1 MRIPTLCVLMIP
13 AVLMVAG
20 PDAAASLDCAQAK
33 RPVEQLICREPA
45 LDALD
50 TRLDTTIKALD
61 GVLNEA
67 GRKTAA
73 GGQRD
78 WLRRRDEGC
87 PVSAADL
94 KAPQKAKERAECL
107 GRAFEL
113 RVAEVEADLQG
124 ERDGV
129 RPLPLT
135 ITEAAPLKLPPQRG
149 AAPTARR
156 AVQVSALQGRWA
168 KADPATRR
176 PIDDC
181 RTAYLEI
188 AKDGQ
193 FALRDPRIAELPA
206 DGRVT
211 FAGNDPSEGVSFGG
225 EGSAPRGTLRLE
237 PGETARLDRVA
248 LRLEQPLAFG
258 ATFVRCR

>member
-1 MRIPTLCVLMIP
+1 MRILALSVLMIL
-13 AVLMVAG
+13 AAG
-20 PDAAASLDCAQAK
+20 SAGAASL
-33 RPVEQLICREPA
+33 EH
-45 LDALD
+45 
-50 TRLDTTIKALD
+50 
-61 GVLNEA
+61 
-67 GRKTAA
+67 
-73 GGQRD
+73 
-78 WLRRRDEGC
+78 
-87 PVSAADL
+87 
-94 KAPQKAKERAECL
+94 
-107 GRAFEL
+107 
-113 RVAEVEADLQG
+113 
-124 ERDGV
+124 DGV

-149 AAPTARR
+149 GTATARR
-156 AVQVSALQGRWA
+156 TVQVAALNGRWA

-193 FALRDPRIAELPA
+193 FALRDPRIEALPV

-211 FAGNDPSEGVSFGG
+211 FTGRDPSEGVSFAG
-225 EGSAPRGTLRLE
+225 EGTAPRGTLRLE

-248 LRLEQPLAFG
+248 LRLEQPLTFG